1 MYLFM
6 LLNKL
11 KKCAHIPLV
20 TLLCAFPAV
29 TNAEKAE
36 FHDVD
41 PRNTQFGVGIATDE
55 LGDLKITSNG
65 GASNMYGD
73 GEYQTQLVFMA
84 EYKTQSEQARIRGVN
99 FDERFGGVYADFSL
113 QNVID
118 LYTVGYMVP
127 LNAVNSNVLFFPS
140 INYTYVD
147 FDTKEAA
154 DMLIDNFKDVINIG
168 GVEHSRD
175 AIAEMIKNLALG
187 GDDHASLGSLN
198 LYTLMPWNET
208 HFTLFQATA
217 GASYSGFDMEML
229 DVYLQQGMRTE
240 LGSTSV
246 IVFAEAEYTKINIQG
261 VETTD
266 TSFGFGVNF
275 KF

>member
-1 MYLFM
+1 M
-6 LLNKL
+6 LQTTL
-11 KKCAHIPLV
+11 KKSLHTSLTTCLLALPLIS
-20 TLLCAFPAV
+20 
-29 TNAEKAE
+29 NAEKPE

-41 PRNTQFGVGIATDE
+41 PRNTQFGVGLATDE

-65 GASNMYGD
+65 GATNIYGN
-73 GEYQTQLVFMA
+73 GEYETQLVFMA
-84 EYKTQSEQARIRGVN
+84 EYKTQTEQARIRGVN

-118 LYTVGYMVP
+118 MYTVGYMLP

-154 DMLIDNFKDVINIG
+154 DMLIDNFEEVINIG

-187 GDDHASLGSLN
+187 GDEHASLGSLN

-208 HFTLFQATA
+208 HFSLFQATA
-217 GASYSGFDMEML
+217 GASYSGFEMEML
-229 DVYLQQGMRTE
+229 DIYLQQGMRTK
-240 LGSTSV
+240 LGNSSV
-246 IVFAEAEYTKINIQG
+246 IVFAEAEYTKVNIQG